1 VELWIWRLPDEI
13 AVSTIAN
20 VKSAPLVGVD
30 STPMAAV
37 TPGRQRSERFI
48 NSLTGPT
55 NGLRELGYADLQ
67 NRSALGHQT
76 GRGELA
82 LLGIDV
88 LDAFQTAAVV
98 AAVAAMFASMGSV
111 SAERSS
117 NPPLVQHAM
126 LAQEPGMHD
135 LPLVAAAGL
144 EIQERRPFVLELE
157 IEFK

>member
-1 VELWIWRLPDEI
+1 MLDSRRALDLAFARRDRGQHDSERQIR
-13 AVSTIAN
+13 
-20 VKSAPLVGVD
+20 SARGVD

-55 NGLRELGYADLQ
+55 NALREFGYAGLQ
-67 NRSALGHQT
+67 IEVRSGT
-76 GRGELA
+76 GPAEPLPKGGEFA

-111 SAERSS
+111 SAERRS
-117 NPPLVQHAM
+117 NPL
-126 LAQEPGMHD
+126 
-135 LPLVAAAGL
+135 
-144 EIQERRPFVLELE
+144 R
-157 IEFK
+157 